1 MDAGKAFRLNLPAL
15 DSVEVV
21 RDFIACV
28 AQGMLLGAITGA
40 DGTRLVNA
48 AQVADTSLRQS
59 RKQLPPENTPGGC
72 DSPSLRLCQ

>member
-59 RKQLPPENTPGGC
+59 RKQSTA
-72 DSPSLRLCQ
+72 